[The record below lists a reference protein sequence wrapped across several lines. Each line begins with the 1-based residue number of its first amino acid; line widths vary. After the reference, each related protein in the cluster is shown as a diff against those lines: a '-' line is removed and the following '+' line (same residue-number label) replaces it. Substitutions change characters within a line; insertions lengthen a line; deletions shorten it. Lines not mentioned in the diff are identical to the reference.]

1 MEELIIYSPKGIPN
15 VEKYLN
21 TELAKAKRRNIF
33 SIDMKESGDIQ
44 LMLENNSVTAKYFAR
59 TVKKTERVS
68 QDVNNFLDKNK
79 EAIKLSTLIKTLEY
93 SNFFVLFFRKS

>member
-21 TELAKAKRRNIF
+21 SELAKVKMRNIF
-33 SIDMKESGDIQ
+33 SIVMKESGDIQ
-44 LMLENNSVTAKYFAR
+44 LTIESNPVTAKYFAR

-68 QDVNNFLDKNK
+68 QDVNDFLDKNK

-93 SNFFVLFFRKS
+93 SNFFVLFF